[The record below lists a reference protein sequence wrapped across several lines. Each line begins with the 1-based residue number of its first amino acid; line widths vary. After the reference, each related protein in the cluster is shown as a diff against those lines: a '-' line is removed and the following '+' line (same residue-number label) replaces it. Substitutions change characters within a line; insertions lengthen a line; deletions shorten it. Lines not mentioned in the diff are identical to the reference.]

1 MEAGLAVLLVLTLT
15 LAGRAGLLESGAAGS
30 DPSAE
35 RVQTEEKDSLEDVS
49 EKAAEENRL
58 AEKAASEAEETSA
71 EGQYPIL
78 GESDVTVQQMVD
90 YFQSSGETYPEKE
103 LSEGG
108 ADTIETFCQMY
119 YEEAEAEGVRAEV
132 AFAQTM
138 KETGFLQYGGDAS
151 IEQFNFAGIGTTGNG
166 VTGNSYPDVRTGIRA
181 QIQHLKAYATA
192 DALEHEC
199 VDDRYSYVKK
209 GSAPYVEWLGQ
220 QENPQGKGWAA
231 GAGYG
236 GKILSILKGICGT
249 AGGASETSPVWYRV
263 RKTWAD
269 AKSQKGAFHE
279 LSNAKACA
287 DENPGYSVFDESGRA
302 VYTGKQSAFRPY
314 LVKVS
319 IPDLNIRKGPGTN
332 YAKTGKYTGAGV
344 FTIVEESAGTGSSK
358 GWGRL
363 KSGAGWVALDYCQK
377 L

>member
-1 MEAGLAVLLVLTLT
+1 MEAGLAMLLVLTLT

-58 AEKAASEAEETSA
+58 AEKAASKAEETSA

-166 VTGNSYPDVRTGIRA
+166 EPGNSYPDVRTGIRA

-192 DALEHEC
+192 DALEQEC
-199 VDDRYSYVKK
+199 VDERYSYVKK

-220 QENPQGKGWAA
+220 QENPEGLGWAT
-231 GAGYG
+231 GDNYGY
-236 GKILSILKGICGT
+236 
-249 AGGASETSPVWYRV
+249 
-263 RKTWAD
+263 D
-269 AKSQKGAFHE
+269 
-279 LSNAKACA
+279 
-287 DENPGYSVFDESGRA
+287 
-302 VYTGKQSAFRPY
+302 
-314 LVKVS
+314 
-319 IPDLNIRKGPGTN
+319 
-332 YAKTGKYTGAGV
+332 
-344 FTIVEESAGTGSSK
+344 IVGMIEDMKEEES
-358 GWGRL
+358 
-363 KSGAGWVALDYCQK
+363 
-377 L
+377 